1 MEVSVFGFEFHG
13 KIILSEKGGIVEE
26 TQNYWRKCGS
36 CKKEIGFNTIYQVCN
51 VSTCKKS
58 VFCSVNCWNL
68 HNEIMGHKSAW
79 AEEMRSPKKENFI
92 ADQEAAPRR
101 IIVAHKPATGAV
113 SDEVNEDIL
122 IVASK
127 LKAYIKDKHDM
138 NTSANVMEIL
148 SHQVRRLTDRAVEKA
163 RAEGRKTVM
172 DRDYE

>member
-1 MEVSVFGFEFHG
+1 M
-13 KIILSEKGGIVEE
+13 EE

-36 CKKEIGFNTIYQVCN
+36 CKKEIGFNSIYQSCS
-51 VSTCKKS
+51 VSTCKKV

-68 HNEIMGHKSAW
+68 HNEVMSHKSAW
-79 AEEMRSPKKENFI
+79 AEENRSPRKEEAAKETNEERSPKRILVQSKPSSESSVNGP
-92 ADQEAAPRR
+92 ADEQE
-101 IIVAHKPATGAV
+101 
-113 SDEVNEDIL
+113 IL

-127 LKAYIKDKHDM
+127 LKAYIKDKYDM

-148 SHQVRRLTDRAVEKA
+148 SYQVRSLTDRAVLKA